1 MAGFVKDQLQQRF
14 YQSGCPQLHQA
25 GVNGVLSAYA
35 ASHPTPVAMGRRQGI
50 DFVQE
55 AAADGLNN
63 LKIEFATI
71 ESAKCVDSETI
82 RLLYK
87 YKLPVDNVEIHIQHC
102 FVPQ

>member
-1 MAGFVKDQLQQRF
+1 M
-14 YQSGCPQLHQA
+14 
-25 GVNGVLSAYA
+25 NGVLSARA

-55 AAADGLNN
+55 AAADELNN

-71 ESAKCVDSETI
+71 ESAKCIDSEII
-82 RLLYK
+82 RLIYK

-102 FVPQ
+102 LVSQ